1 MVWYGIWFGMVY
13 GLVYGIW
20 FGIWYGMVWYGMV
33 WYGMVWYGMVWYG
46 MVWYGKKLLAVREL
60 GRLRISVVSPGYLLL
75 PSTDYRNARI
85 SPKIAMFSP

>member
-13 GLVYGIW
+13 GW
-20 FGIWYGMVWYGMV
+20 VWYMV

-60 GRLRISVVSPGYLLL
+60 RRLRISVVSPDYLQL
-75 PSTDYRNARI
+75 PSTD
-85 SPKIAMFSP
+85 